1 MWGTH
6 RQRVPAASLH
16 GSDCLKREY
25 PDRPFV
31 GVGGIVVQGE
41 RVVLVR
47 RGKPPRQ
54 GEWSIPGGMLELGE
68 KLRDGVA
75 REIAEETGLTV
86 TPLQVLDVFDSI
98 TPDAEGKTLY
108 HYVLVDYLCSVTGG
122 ELRAASDVSEVRW
135 ATLEEALTL
144 VTRQMTVDVIRMGM
158 SAAAASAGR

>member
-1 MWGTH
+1 
-6 RQRVPAASLH
+6 
-16 GSDCLKREY
+16 
-25 PDRPFV
+25 
-31 GVGGIVVQGE
+31 
-41 RVVLVR
+41 
-47 RGKPPRQ
+47 
-54 GEWSIPGGMLELGE
+54 MLELGE